1 MVEESDDD
9 KPVLAAVMKMNSAKS
24 DEDKKDL
31 VVPLEPIVKQE
42 KNALLKKIR
51 EEANGTTKASS
62 SSSKPSRDS
71 SSKTSPTVKKSKPAP
86 KPTIKLEEVSDD
98 DLPIS
103 SLMKK
108 RTSIP
113 VAVARP
119 VKKAKVEE
127 PQPPKKSNN
136 VAPVKVAAIPPG
148 IGAEFYQTKKGAT
161 MLQLWWLFLTMTG
174 LEMEPEALN
183 DN

>member
-9 KPVLAAVMKMNSAKS
+9 KPILAAVMKMNSAKS
-24 DEDKKDL
+24 DEDKKDK

-71 SSKTSPTVKKSKPAP
+71 SSKTSPTVKKSKPVP
-86 KPTIKLEEVSDD
+86 NPTVNVEEVSDD

-113 VAVARP
+113 VAAAAVAAAARP

-127 PQPPKKSNN
+127 SPPPAVAAVKKSNN
-136 VAPVKVAAIPPG
+136 VAPVKIAAIPPG

-161 MLQLWWLFLTMTG
+161 TM
-174 LEMEPEALN
+174 
-183 DN
+183 

>member
-1 MVEESDDD
+1 MVEDSDDD
-9 KPVLAAVMKMNSAKS
+9 KPVLMAVMKMNSAKS
-24 DEDKKDL
+24 EEDKKKK
-31 VVPLEPIVKQE
+31 VVPLEAIVKVE
-42 KNALLKKIR
+42 KNAVVKKVK
-51 EEANGTTKASS
+51 EEPNGVVKASS

-71 SSKTSPTVKKSKPAP
+71 SLKTSPTNKKSKPVP

-127 PQPPKKSNN
+127 SPPPKKSNN
-136 VAPVKVAAIPPG
+136 VASVKLAAIPPG

-161 MLQLWWLFLTMTG
+161 LLRLH
-174 LEMEPEALN
+174 
-183 DN
+183 